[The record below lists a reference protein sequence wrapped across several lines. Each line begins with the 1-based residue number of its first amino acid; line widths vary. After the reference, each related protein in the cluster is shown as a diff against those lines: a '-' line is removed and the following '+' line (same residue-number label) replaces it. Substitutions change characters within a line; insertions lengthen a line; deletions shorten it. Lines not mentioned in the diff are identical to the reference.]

1 MSIIVVQELT
11 LSQVQDLEQLY
22 KQGWWSHQ
30 RTSKDIQKMLNHSDI
45 MIGLVDSDTQKLIG
59 FTRVLTDYTYRALIW
74 DVLVES
80 SYQNQGLGKKLIDEI
95 LTHPAL
101 KEVEAFLL
109 MCLPEMVP
117 FYEKLG
123 FHSSD
128 SVKLMSLE
136 TVSHY
141 QEF

>member
-1 MSIIVVQELT
+1 LSIIVVQDLT
-11 LSQVQDLEQLY
+11 PTQIQDLEQLY
-22 KQGWWSHQ
+22 KQGWWSHK
-30 RTSKDIQKMLNHSDI
+30 RTSQDIQKMLTHSDI
-45 MIGLVDSDTQKLIG
+45 IIGLVDSNTQKLIG

-74 DVLVES
+74 DVLVKS

-95 LTHPAL
+95 LTHPDL
-101 KEVEAFLL
+101 QEVEAFLL

-136 TVSHY
+136 KATHY
-141 QEF
+141 GDF

>member
-1 MSIIVVQELT
+1 LSIIVVENLT
-11 LSQVQDLEQLY
+11 PTQIQDLEQLY

-30 RTSKDIQKMLNHSDI
+30 RTSKDIQKMLTHSDLI
-45 MIGLVDSDTQKLIG
+45 IGLVDDETQKLIG

-80 SYQNQGLGKKLIDEI
+80 SYQNQGLGKKLMAEI
-95 LTHPAL
+95 LTHPDL
-101 KEVEAFLL
+101 QEVEVFLL
-109 MCLPEMVP
+109 MCLPEMVS

-123 FHSSD
+123 FHRSE

-136 TVSHY
+136 TATHY

>member
-1 MSIIVVQELT
+1 MSIIVVQDLT
-11 LSQVQDLEQLY
+11 PTQIQDLEKLY
-22 KQGWWSHQ
+22 KQGWWSYQ
-30 RTSKDIQKMLNHSDI
+30 RTSKDIQKMLTNSDI
-45 MIGLVDSDTQKLIG
+45 IIGLVDSNTQKLIG

-95 LTHPAL
+95 LTHPDL
-101 KEVEAFLL
+101 QEVEAFLL

-123 FHSSD
+123 FHLSD
-128 SVKLMSLE
+128 QVKLMSLN
-136 TVSHY
+136 
-141 QEF
+141 F

>member
-1 MSIIVVQELT
+1 MPIIVIQELT
-11 LSQVQDLEQLY
+11 PSQVQDLEQLY

-45 MIGLVDSDTQKLIG
+45 IIGLVDSDTQKLIG

-101 KEVEAFLL
+101 KDVEAFLL

-123 FHSSD
+123 FHLSD

-136 TVSHY
+136 NTTHY
-141 QEF
+141 GEF